1 VLCALHPARDL
12 VLECGVERD
21 ARQYAVL
28 HVLLGDMPRHRMAG
42 VLGGGVRVPPRPG
55 PIRKNLEDRTHIANG
70 DALVQEICKY
80 LLHFADGKQI
90 RDDLVHKGTV
100 GLAQIIEKVLR
111 LLTP

>member
-1 VLCALHPARDL
+1 
-12 VLECGVERD
+12 
-21 ARQYAVL
+21 
-28 HVLLGDMPRHRMAG
+28 MPRHRMAD
-42 VLGGGVRVPPRPG
+42 VLGEDVRILRRRAVIG
-55 PIRKNLEDRTHIANG
+55 KNFEDRTHIANG

-90 RDDLVHKGTV
+90 RDDLVHKCTV